1 MASQI
6 HLRQRNEGESKV
18 SNKFETPDIKIIENI
33 FISKEHYIYLHFINT
48 KYKYDNIYFQS
59 S

>member
-1 MASQI
+1 MN
-6 HLRQRNEGESKV
+6 LRQRNEGESKV
-18 SNKFETPDIKIIENI
+18 SNKFETTDIKIIENI